1 METDCYY
8 KTDKNTWKSIKRK
21 CEQHN
26 IKLADIII
34 HSKYK
39 INSERVFGFS
49 EVGSQDKRTDG
60 SRIAEGNVNCGL
72 ILHNYNC
79 NEEVFTSSV
88 SNKYFTQDEWNYL
101 LPKLQENNLLNKP
114 VNFFY
119 HIADPLRIIEVVTPK
134 TKVYFYSNYYVR
146 LVYHIQS
153 EETPQELA
161 DLFINNGACLNAI
174 YVRHYRR

>member
-1 METDCYY
+1 MKDNCYF
-8 KTDKNTWKSIKRK
+8 KTDKNTWKSIKRT

-39 INSERVFGFS
+39 INCERVFGFS
-49 EVGSQDKRTDG
+49 EITPQ
-60 SRIAEGNVNCGL
+60 ENVNCGL

-119 HIADPLRIIEVVTPK
+119 HVADPLRIIEVITPK
-134 TKVYFYSNYYVR
+134 RRVYFYSNYYVR

-161 DLFINNGACLNAI
+161 DLFIDNGACLNAI